1 MEDLNIFQEK
11 EGEFTGPRHALMKN
25 VRIPFYEPNI
35 DKDFE
40 KDLSRFETRPDD
52 VYVVSYPKS
61 GTTWLQEI
69 VWQVYHNGEISKEG
83 VESRYPQLEKSQ
95 LFERPGDESQVTL
108 NSRPS
113 PRLIK
118 SHLPYHLIPMSE
130 NEANRSKYLYIA
142 RNPKD
147 AAISFYHFVSSFGP
161 ASHFSGTW
169 EFFAKL
175 FIEGKGAFGFWP
187 DHVLPWWEHRNEPH
201 ILLLKFEDLKKDL
214 YSNVERISKFLGIN
228 LPEDVI
234 ARIAHQCTF
243 SEMKKNA
250 ANFKVDN
257 NPSKP
262 SFLRKGEV
270 GGWKSHFS
278 EELNRQFDERLFSK
292 IKGTGL
298 EFEFGD

>member
-1 MEDLNIFQEK
+1 MFFASSSFCVVTQRLGMDACVTTQRVVISV
-11 EGEFTGPRHALMKN
+11 PRDSNHCITFYR
-25 VRIPFYEPNI
+25 VIP
-35 DKDFE
+35 
-40 KDLSRFETRPDD
+40 T
-52 VYVVSYPKS
+52 

-95 LFERPGDESQVTL
+95 LFQRPGDESQAAL

-175 FIEGKGAFGFWP
+175 LIEGKGINS
-187 DHVLPWWEHRNEPH
+187 LKY
-201 ILLLKFEDLKKDL
+201 LLEYADIDYKFMQ
-214 YSNVERISKFLGIN
+214 
-228 LPEDVI
+228 PE
-234 ARIAHQCTF
+234 
-243 SEMKKNA
+243 
-250 ANFKVDN
+250 
-257 NPSKP
+257 
-262 SFLRKGEV
+262 KG
-270 GGWKSHFS
+270 
-278 EELNRQFDERLFSK
+278 
-292 IKGTGL
+292 
-298 EFEFGD
+298 

>member
-1 MEDLNIFQEK
+1 MYFILRGVFYVIICFSSYSFCVVTQRLGMEACVTTQRVVISV
-11 EGEFTGPRHALMKN
+11 PRDSNHCITFYR
-25 VRIPFYEPNI
+25 VIP
-35 DKDFE
+35 
-40 KDLSRFETRPDD
+40 T
-52 VYVVSYPKS
+52 

-95 LFERPGDESQVTL
+95 LFQRPGDESQAAL

-161 ASHFSGTW
+161 ASHFRGTW

-175 FIEGKGAFGFWP
+175 LIEGKG
-187 DHVLPWWEHRNEPH
+187 
-201 ILLLKFEDLKKDL
+201 
-214 YSNVERISKFLGIN
+214 IN
-228 LPEDVI
+228 SVKYLPEYADI
-234 ARIAHQCTF
+234 
-243 SEMKKNA
+243 N
-250 ANFKVDN
+250 
-257 NPSKP
+257 
-262 SFLRKGEV
+262 
-270 GGWKSHFS
+270 
-278 EELNRQFDERLFSK
+278 
-292 IKGTGL
+292 
-298 EFEFGD
+298 

>member
-1 MEDLNIFQEK
+1 MNIVFSSSFCVVTQRL
-11 EGEFTGPRHALMKN
+11 GMDACVTTQRVVISVPRDSNHC
-25 VRIPFYEPNI
+25 ITFYRVI
-35 DKDFE
+35 
-40 KDLSRFETRPDD
+40 ST
-52 VYVVSYPKS
+52 

-95 LFERPGDESQVTL
+95 LFQRPGDESQAAL

-175 FIEGKGAFGFWP
+175 LIEGKGINSVK
-187 DHVLPWWEHRNEPH
+187 H
-201 ILLLKFEDLKKDL
+201 LLEYADID
-214 YSNVERISKFLGIN
+214 
-228 LPEDVI
+228 
-234 ARIAHQCTF
+234 
-243 SEMKKNA
+243 
-250 ANFKVDN
+250 
-257 NPSKP
+257 
-262 SFLRKGEV
+262 
-270 GGWKSHFS
+270 
-278 EELNRQFDERLFSK
+278 
-292 IKGTGL
+292 
-298 EFEFGD
+298 

>member
-1 MEDLNIFQEK
+1 MHACVTTQRVAGHVWKCHNLVISV
-11 EGEFTGPRHALMKN
+11 PRNSNHQITFYR
-25 VRIPFYEPNI
+25 VIP
-35 DKDFE
+35 
-40 KDLSRFETRPDD
+40 T
-52 VYVVSYPKS
+52 

-69 VWQVYHNGEISKEG
+69 VWQVYHNGEISKER

-95 LFERPGDESQVTL
+95 LFQRPGDESEVTL

-175 FIEGKGAFGFWP
+175 FIEGKGINS
-187 DHVLPWWEHRNEPH
+187 VKY
-201 ILLLKFEDLKKDL
+201 LLECADID
-214 YSNVERISKFLGIN
+214 
-228 LPEDVI
+228 
-234 ARIAHQCTF
+234 
-243 SEMKKNA
+243 
-250 ANFKVDN
+250 
-257 NPSKP
+257 
-262 SFLRKGEV
+262 
-270 GGWKSHFS
+270 
-278 EELNRQFDERLFSK
+278 
-292 IKGTGL
+292 
-298 EFEFGD
+298 

>member
-1 MEDLNIFQEK
+1 MRLADRCVCNVLYLKRRF
-11 EGEFTGPRHALMKN
+11 FFCFFPFLCRHATLRNGCLRDDTKVWRCHSLVMSVPRN
-25 VRIPFYEPNI
+25 SNHRITFYRVIP
-35 DKDFE
+35 
-40 KDLSRFETRPDD
+40 T
-52 VYVVSYPKS
+52 

-95 LFERPGDESQVTL
+95 LFQRPGDESQAAL

-175 FIEGKGAFGFWP
+175 LIEGKGINS
-187 DHVLPWWEHRNEPH
+187 VKY
-201 ILLLKFEDLKKDL
+201 LLEYADID
-214 YSNVERISKFLGIN
+214 
-228 LPEDVI
+228 
-234 ARIAHQCTF
+234 
-243 SEMKKNA
+243 
-250 ANFKVDN
+250 
-257 NPSKP
+257 
-262 SFLRKGEV
+262 
-270 GGWKSHFS
+270 
-278 EELNRQFDERLFSK
+278 
-292 IKGTGL
+292 
-298 EFEFGD
+298 